1 MPAPTAHLDTF
12 ARDNLPAAGDLPQ
25 TVFSLASLQFPN
37 RVNCAAEIL
46 ERHIAAGR
54 GESTAILAPGTLWT
68 YAELNAHANR
78 IARVLVEDFGLV
90 PGNRVLLRSPNN
102 PMLAACWFAVLK
114 AGAIAVATMPL
125 LRARDLVPIIS
136 KARIDIALCDSRLLK
151 ELSQTQAETIPF
163 QIVQFEGAD
172 TADSSGDLNLRMRKK
187 PDTFSSVETAR
198 EDVALI
204 AFTSGTTG
212 VPKGTLH
219 YHSDVLAMNA
229 TVGESIFKCRPGDI
243 VIGSPPLAFTF
254 GLGSLLTFPLAAGA
268 STVLL
273 ESASAPDLLQGINQ
287 FRATIC
293 ATAPTAY
300 RVMLRQMDGVP
311 LPSLRRCIS
320 AGEHLP
326 LETFEHWREQ
336 TGINIIN
343 GLGTTE
349 MLHMFVGAEGPDIR
363 PGSTGKAL
371 PGYEIRILGQDGAP
385 LPPGKSG
392 RLAVRG
398 PTGCKYMAD
407 PRQREYV
414 VNGWNLTGDICSTD
428 AEGYVWYEGR
438 SDDMIVSAGYNI
450 SGPEVEQ
457 ALLPHPAV
465 LECAVVAAPDQERGH
480 VVKAFI
486 VPAPGYTA
494 GPDLTRTLQELVKG
508 SIAPYKYPRLIEY
521 VESLPK
527 TYTGKLQRNVLRA
540 QAAASHSPNPSGE

>member
-1 MPAPTAHLDTF
+1 MLPPTAHVDTF

-25 TVFSLASLQFPN
+25 TFFPLPSLQFPD
-37 RVNCAAEIL
+37 RVNCVTRIL
-46 ERHIAAGR
+46 ERHIAEGR
-54 GESTAILAPGTLWT
+54 AETTAIIAPGATWT
-68 YAELNAHANR
+68 YADLNAHANR
-78 IARVLVEDFGLV
+78 IARVLVEDFGIV

-114 AGAIAVATMPL
+114 AGAVVVATMPL

-136 KARIDIALCDSRLLK
+136 KARINLALCDRRLLQ
-151 ELSQTQAETIPF
+151 ELEQARAETSPF
-163 QIVQFEGAD
+163 PVVQFDGANAEA
-172 TADSSGDLNLRMRKK
+172 TGADLNLRMRAK
-187 PDTFSSVETAR
+187 PDSFSTVDTAR
-198 EDVALI
+198 DDVALI

-219 YHSDVLAMNA
+219 YHADVLAMNA
-229 TVGESIFKCRPGDI
+229 TVGAYIFKLQPGD
-243 VIGSPPLAFTF
+243 VMIGSPPLAFTF
-254 GLGSLLTFPLAAGA
+254 GLGSLLTFPLSAGA

-273 ESASAPDLLQGINQ
+273 ESASAPDLLQGIKRYQ
-287 FRATIC
+287 ATVC

-300 RVMLRQMDGVP
+300 RAMLRQMEGLT

-349 MLHMFVGAEGPDIR
+349 MLHMFIGAEGADIR
-363 PGSTGKAL
+363 PGSTGRAL
-371 PGYEIRILGQDGAP
+371 PGYEIRILGPDDAP
-385 LPPGKSG
+385 LPAGKPG

-407 PRQREYV
+407 PRQRDYV
-414 VNGWNLTGDICSTD
+414 VNGWNLTGDICSMD
-428 AEGYVWYEGR
+428 VDGYVWYESR
-438 SDDMIVSAGYNI
+438 ADDMIVSSGYNI
-450 SGPEVEQ
+450 SGPEVEE

-465 LECAVVAAPDQERGH
+465 LECAVVAAPDRERGH

-521 VESLPK
+521 VDALPK

-540 QAAASHSPNPSGE
+540 RAAESRQ